1 MSDFSITLVR
11 QKEKN
16 EKLGRLSS
24 VISGISILLL
34 IILLLRVLPAEGDWE
49 YDGMEFLQKWKWE
62 SLIIFLVAISGILIS
77 KINKKKEFGKLIFM
91 NDRIL
96 QNWNNSSI
104 IIEAKEI
111 KSINYRF
118 IDISVDEKDESTEK
132 HWITIKLNSQS
143 KEIYEEILIGND
155 QIEFI
160 KELNKY
166 KNRGVQVGIEP
177 I

>member
-1 MSDFSITLVR
+1 
-11 QKEKN
+11 
-16 EKLGRLSS
+16 
-24 VISGISILLL
+24 
-34 IILLLRVLPAEGDWE
+34 
-49 YDGMEFLQKWKWE
+49 MEFLQKWKWE